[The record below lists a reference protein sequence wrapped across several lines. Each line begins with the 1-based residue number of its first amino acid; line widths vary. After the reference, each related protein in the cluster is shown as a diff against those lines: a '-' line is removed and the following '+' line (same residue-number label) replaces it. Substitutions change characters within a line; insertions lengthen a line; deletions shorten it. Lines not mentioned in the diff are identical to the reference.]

1 MDDPHAPSA
10 EDPYDVI
17 VVGAGAAGAPL
28 AARLSEDP
36 ARRVLL
42 LEAGPDFR
50 SEEEFPPEVRNATRM
65 AAAVPGHPNNWGFE
79 AELIP
84 GRTTAMPRGRIVGGS
99 TSLNGTYFVRAPRT
113 DFDRWAERGLSE
125 WSYEKVLPFF
135 RRMED
140 DRDYGATDVHGAGGP
155 MIVQRDAPL
164 HPITE
169 AFFAGCAEL
178 GFPEEADKNAG
189 GAPGYGLLPMNN
201 SRGVRQ
207 NTALAYLVPIRDE
220 RANLTIRG
228 DAFVRRVLFE
238 GTTAVGVEVDLDGAR
253 QTIRAREIV
262 LSAGAVKSPHLLLLS
277 GVGPAE
283 ELARFGIPLVVDLP
297 AVGKDFEDHP
307 NVIVFYRATDA
318 GRSDLGGMWM
328 QCLLAWSAAGS
339 DLPSDLQILCHSKAY
354 TDESE
359 GLLAMSVHLQQPQS
373 RGVLELRS
381 ADPEVHPRID
391 YRYLRHESDVRRF
404 REAVRTTIRL
414 LDTDAFRA
422 YVDEL
427 VGLDREVLRDDAAL
441 DAWVRDNLMS
451 NIHLSASCR
460 MGAAGD
466 PRSVVDQRG
475 RVHGVRGLRVADT
488 SILPG
493 VPSRGTSATAV
504 MIGERMAGLM
514 DDER

>member
-1 MDDPHAPSA
+1 MDQRVVPA
-10 EDPYDVI
+10 ENPYDVI

-50 SEEEFPPEVRNATRM
+50 SEAEFPPEVRDARRM
-65 AAAVPGHPNNWGFE
+65 GAAVPGHPNNWGFE
-79 AELIP
+79 AELVD
-84 GRTTAMPRGRIVGGS
+84 GRLAAMPRGRIVGGS
-99 TSLNGTYFVRAPRT
+99 TSLNGTYFVRAPRS
-113 DFDRWAERGLSE
+113 DFDRWAGRGLTE
-125 WSYEKVLPFF
+125 WSYEKVLPYF

-140 DRDYGATDVHGAGGP
+140 DRDYGSTDVHGAGGP
-155 MIVQRDAPL
+155 VIVQRDAPL
-164 HPITE
+164 HPITA

-201 SRGVRQ
+201 LRGVRQ

-220 RANLTIRG
+220 RTNLTIRG
-228 DAFVRRVLFE
+228 DAFVRRVVFE
-238 GTTAVGVEVDLDGAR
+238 GTTAVAVEVDLDGVR
-253 QTIRAREIV
+253 QIIRAREIV

-283 ELARFGIPLVVDLP
+283 ELTRFGIPVVADLP
-297 AVGKDFEDHP
+297 GVGKDFEDHP
-307 NVIVFYRATDA
+307 NVIVYYRATEA

-328 QCLLAWSAAGS
+328 QSLLAWSADGS
-339 DLPSDLQILCHSKAY
+339 GLPSDLQILCHSKAY

-359 GLLAMSVHLQQPQS
+359 GLLAMSVHLQQPES

-381 ADPEVHPRID
+381 ADPEVHPGID
-391 YRYLRHESDVRRF
+391 YRYLRHEADVRRF
-404 REAVRTTIRL
+404 REAVRTTVRL
-414 LDTDAFRA
+414 LDTAAFRP
-422 YVDEL
+422 YVEEI
-427 VGLDREVLRDDAAL
+427 VGLTHEVVGDDAAL

-460 MGAAGD
+460 MGSADD
-466 PRSVVDQRG
+466 PRAVVDQRG
-475 RVHGVRGLRVADT
+475 RVRGVRGLRVADT
-488 SILPG
+488 SILPE
-493 VPSRGTSATAV
+493 VPSRGTSATTV